1 MKAAVK
7 YERRKGAV
15 KIFDL
20 EEPKIGPSEVLV
32 RIKSAAVCGSD
43 LHAYEFLPGY
53 QTPEETKIPV
63 TLGHE
68 WSGIIADVGANV
80 SRFRPGDRIM
90 GESVLYCGECRL
102 CLQGRTNICERFL
115 LTGRHIDGAMA
126 EYFKVDSKYL
136 HRIPDGL
143 SFEEAATAQPLS
155 VSLHAV
161 VDNCV
166 IAPGDIVLVFGPGV
180 IGLGAAQVARMLGAS
195 TVIVVGLERDEK
207 ARLPLAKDLGFFP
220 LASGSDLAQELMR
233 LTGRAKADVVIE
245 CSGDSRNIARGLG
258 LVARGGRMTIVG
270 ISADPASVFYTPIV
284 RNEIQIHTTFNGTW
298 NNYDQ
303 ALRLMAEKKINMKSL
318 ISQHELTE
326 VVRVFDA
333 ALECEM
339 VKPVLCP

>member
-20 EEPKIGPSEVLV
+20 EEPRIGPSEVLV

-43 LHAYEFLPGY
+43 LHAYEFLAGY

-68 WSGIIADVGANV
+68 WSGVIAEVGANV

-180 IGLGAAQVARMLGAS
+180 IGLGAAQAARMLGAS

-245 CSGDSRNIARGLG
+245 CSGDSRNIARGLS

-303 ALRLMAEKKINMKSL
+303 ALRLMAEKKIDMKSL